1 MKQNKLF
8 LLAMMLIPWLSLPLL
23 GKRSFKRF
31 YPGALFIFVWVL
43 FESYFA
49 KKRLWW
55 RFYEKIIPKTM
66 GELPFMIGPFFVGS
80 LWILK
85 FTFGNFFRYLLLNLI
100 LDTLFAFPGMIAL
113 RRMGIVSLVSMK
125 HYQMGLLFFIK
136 SVIMYGFQSMIEKM
150 RKKPKSLIQKIFAK

>member
-23 GKRSFKRF
+23 GKRAFKRF

-55 RFYEKIIPKTM
+55 RFYEKLIPKTM

-125 HYQMGLLFFIK
+125 HYQMGLIFMIK